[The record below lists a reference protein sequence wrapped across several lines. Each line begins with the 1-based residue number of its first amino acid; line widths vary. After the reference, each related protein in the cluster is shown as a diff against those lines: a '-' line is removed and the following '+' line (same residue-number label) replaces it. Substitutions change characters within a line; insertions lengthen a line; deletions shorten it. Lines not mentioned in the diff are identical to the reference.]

1 MKTLEVHYKG
11 TLSDGT
17 VFDSSYDRGQ
27 PLKFEVGKKM
37 VLPAFETAASSLEVG
52 GKEIITIP
60 NAYGDPVKEAI
71 VDIPK
76 AQFPPDFVVKVGEMV
91 YGQGPN
97 GQPIQA
103 KIVAENEDGSLKL
116 DHNHPLAGKDLTF
129 EIELVSLTG
138 E

>member
-11 TLSDGT
+11 TLEDGT

-27 PLKFEVGKKM
+27 PLKFETGRGAI
-37 VLPAFETAASSLEVG
+37 LPKFEETALTLEIG
-52 GKEIITIP
+52 AKETITIP
-60 NAYGDPVKEAI
+60 NAYGDIVKEAI
-71 VDIPK
+71 IDIPK
-76 AQFPPDFVVKVGEMV
+76 EQFPPDFEVKIGEMV
-91 YGQGPN
+91 HGQGPD
-97 GQPIQA
+97 GRPIQA

-129 EIELVSLTG
+129 EIELVSSTG